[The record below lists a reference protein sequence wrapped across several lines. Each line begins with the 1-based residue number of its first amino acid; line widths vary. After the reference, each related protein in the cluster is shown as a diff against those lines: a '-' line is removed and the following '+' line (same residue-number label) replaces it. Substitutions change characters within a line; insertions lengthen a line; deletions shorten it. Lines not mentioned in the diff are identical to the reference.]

1 MFSEAKFIHIVFN
14 SNTALLM
21 LTRQVRVVMVKLL
34 QENIVLRQVI
44 DIVINWFVHILLQ
57 LNDSISLGERL
68 TPRWTWIELFQ
79 SLKLIYYLV
88 LILTSICRTCSIMRS
103 SWDDIG
109 NQSIG
114 GEFRCNVNQR
124 CFLFI

>member
-14 SNTALLM
+14 SDTALLM
-21 LTRQVRVVMVKLL
+21 LTRQVIVVIVKLL

-44 DIVINWFVHILLQ
+44 DIMIQWLVYILLQ

-68 TPRWTWIELFQ
+68 TPRWAWIELFQ

-88 LILTSICRTCSIMRS
+88 LILTSICGTCSIMRS

-114 GEFRCNVNQR
+114 GEFRCYVNQR